1 MEPESTKKIP
11 STAICDFYYA
21 FFIAYGLIGAIS
33 LVGLVIAVFTLKAS
47 KGMLAMMVFQ
57 NLIVIAL
64 SIILALF
71 QYLVCDRALIAPSVQ
86 HTAKNVVEG
95 GLAYSN

>member
-1 MEPESTKKIP
+1 MEPEWTKKIP
-11 STAICDFYYA
+11 STAICSFYYA
-21 FFIAYGLIGAIS
+21 FFVAYALIGGIA
-33 LVGLVIAVFTLKAS
+33 LVGLLIAVFTVKAP

-64 SIILALF
+64 SVLLALF

-95 GLAYSN
+95 GLAYAN

>member
-1 MEPESTKKIP
+1 MEPEWTKKIP
-11 STAICDFYYA
+11 STAICSFYYA
-21 FFIAYGLIGAIS
+21 FFIAYALIGAIS
-33 LVGLVIAVFTLKAS
+33 VVGLVIAVFTLKMS

-64 SIILALF
+64 SVVLALF
-71 QYLVCDRALIAPSVQ
+71 QYLVCDRALIAPAVQ

-95 GLAYSN
+95 GLAYAN